1 MSKIMTGTRGDANL
15 KSGFA
20 LSRVE
25 PISGRGC
32 LFATLKDSPLEFS
45 RFHFSCAHRKLRRMA
60 ARRRV
65 HARVILRDK
74 KKHRCVHHFFY
85 KKIEKMKKKKF
96 EKKRESKI
104 ERRAK

>member
-74 KKHRCVHHFFY
+74 KTKACASFFY
-85 KKIEKMKKKKF
+85 KKIENEENLKKN
-96 EKKRESKI
+96 
-104 ERRAK
+104 